1 MKTKSIF
8 FSPVLFFLHVFT
20 YFVCAC
26 QCVCV
31 SHGACVKVRE
41 QLYIVVSLLPKVPVI
56 KLRSSGLV
64 AGAFTLGALS
74 PVLRTESRAPEVAPA
89 YTT

>member
-8 FSPVLFFLHVFT
+8 FSVLFFLHVFT
-20 YFVCAC
+20 YFVCTC
-26 QCVCV
+26 ECVWM
-31 SHGACVKVRE
+31 SHGTCVKVRG
-41 QLYIVVSLLPKVPVI
+41 QLLPQVPVI

-64 AGAFTLGALS
+64 AGAFTLRALS
-74 PVLRTESRAPEVAPA
+74 LVLRTESRAREMAPA